1 VQEYYWVNDLF
12 FNEENPYLEVGFN
25 GGCLTIKEIG
35 KDSVWFAFGLT
46 CGPTYHTADLA
57 GIAIKTGPNIYE
69 YKQSPI
75 IDGEIC
81 HVTFTFSDKH
91 VELGQPSGSTGCGFG
106 ARAFAYGIFQKVNNL
121 PVRDDDERISIEQAL
136 GLK

>member
-1 VQEYYWVNDLF
+1 
-12 FNEENPYLEVGFN
+12 
-25 GGCLTIKEIG
+25 
-35 KDSVWFAFGLT
+35 
-46 CGPTYHTADLA
+46 
-57 GIAIKTGPNIYE
+57 
-69 YKQSPI
+69 
-75 IDGEIC
+75 
-81 HVTFTFSDKH
+81 